1 MKKIVKLLTLSVMVV
16 SLFAFA
22 SCEKL
27 IDDASETADSA
38 EDFSEDQEAMSD
50 LVTLIQDIASTDPY
64 MLKKSNSI
72 LPEGSITHMDSSFT
86 DGNGIE
92 LYIRLEAPTICSDGL
107 YRSCMLHITANK
119 PFSEVGCLID
129 VEGSIW
135 VGESAVIGNG
145 FGFAFNKINNKFL
158 TLERTA
164 ANTLEVRYEIEFF
177 YTVLD
182 FANEIFAGDSYTN
195 TATFVMT
202 QTEGLQ
208 TPGTDGDKFV
218 VSGSSTGENHN
229 ETPYTTTITKDLV
242 YVVDKTCSKTFI
254 EGAMT
259 LKNSGSTSDLKID
272 FGSGACDN
280 DVEITLPGGIKKT
293 YTVN

>member
-1 MKKIVKLLTLSVMVV
+1 MKKIVKLLALPIMVA
-16 SLFAFA
+16 SLFALS

-27 IDDASETADSA
+27 VDDASETAESA
-38 EDFSEDQEAMSD
+38 EDFSEDQEAISD
-50 LVTLIQDIASTDPY
+50 FITVIQDVASTDPY

-72 LPEGSITHMDSSFT
+72 LPEGSVTYIDSSFT

-92 LYIRLEAPTICSDGL
+92 LSISINEPALCSDGL
-107 YRSCMLHITANK
+107 YRSGYLEISANK
-119 PFSEVGCLID
+119 PFSEVGCILEVQGTFWAGITANLSLD
-129 VEGSIW
+129 D
-135 VGESAVIGNG
+135 
-145 FGFAFNKINNKFL
+145 FGFDLNGKHLTIERIDANK
-158 TLERTA
+158 
-164 ANTLEVRYEIEFF
+164 LEVDYEMQFY
-177 YTVLD
+177 YTVKD
-182 FANEIFAGDSYTN
+182 FANRIFVGEHYTG
-195 TATFVMT
+195 TGHFVLT

-229 ETPYTTTITKDLV
+229 ETPYTTTITKDMV